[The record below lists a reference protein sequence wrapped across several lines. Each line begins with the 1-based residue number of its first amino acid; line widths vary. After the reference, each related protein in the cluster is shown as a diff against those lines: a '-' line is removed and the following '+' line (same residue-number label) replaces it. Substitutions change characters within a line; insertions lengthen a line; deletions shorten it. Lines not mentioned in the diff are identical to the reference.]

1 MFKIKSNLFL
11 WCSFEKK
18 NKYFFRD
25 FFSQFIINK
34 SNNYTGK
41 KIKFAHL
48 KIHIFACIFDN
59 FQMAVQEWQSKIKC
73 RGKKENF
80 YYFTWYARRANC
92 QINVWSTDI
101 LEFHYWENSIISQC
115 PLLCFDFSFSVL
127 LLFYFDSMYN
137 CDFSI
142 IP

>member
-80 YYFTWYARRANC
+80 IISPDMREE
-92 QINVWSTDI
+92 QIAKSMCSLLI
-101 LEFHYWENSIISQC
+101 FWENSIFSQC

>member
-1 MFKIKSNLFL
+1 
-11 WCSFEKK
+11 
-18 NKYFFRD
+18 
-25 FFSQFIINK
+25 
-34 SNNYTGK
+34 
-41 KIKFAHL
+41 
-48 KIHIFACIFDN
+48 
-59 FQMAVQEWQSKIKC
+59 MAVQEWQSKIKC

-80 YYFTWYARRANC
+80 IISPDMREE
-92 QINVWSTDI
+92 QIAKSMYSLLIFLN
-101 LEFHYWENSIISQC
+101 FIIEKIRSFNSQC

>member
-80 YYFTWYARRANC
+80 
-92 QINVWSTDI
+92 
-101 LEFHYWENSIISQC
+101 IISPDMREEQIAK
-115 PLLCFDFSFSVL
+115 
-127 LLFYFDSMYN
+127 SMYSLLIFLN
-137 CDFSI
+137 FI
-142 IP
+142 IEKIRSFHNVPCFVLIFPLVYFCYFILIVCIIVILV